1 LVITAPPRSSFVVFP
16 VWVSTRNRKPVADW
30 TMISALLSGVR
41 EIPLALLTSGT
52 CILAWAGSSLH
63 HELVRAASAAA
74 TLSALHLGYHTAHL
88 KGFTTGQT
96 AVQTAGLVAAL
107 VLPAVAYTLAGSSMS
122 AQQATDARGRSPGG
136 GRSM

>member
-1 LVITAPPRSSFVVFP
+1 VLGVDMLGPCSQHLLTDLGGFYLG
-16 VWVSTRNRKPVADW
+16 
-30 TMISALLSGVR
+30 SALM
-41 EIPLALLTSGT
+41 
-52 CILAWAGSSLH
+52 LAWAGSSLH

-74 TLSALHLGYHTAHL
+74 TLSALHPGCHTAHL

-136 GRSM
+136 GRSL